1 MRWRANLIACAAS
14 RSTPVW
20 LPLFP
25 HDDGIGVR
33 RSFQSAEA
41 ARQTAL
47 TVNPQTV
54 PDTFDVERWW
64 GLVFL
69 LLAACEPEPRGPVSI
84 MQQETMRFDTE
95 RIRQEVDRYRSQPSK
110 ATQLRMDQAFA
121 ALDAKVQSLE
131 SLSQTQSGAERLET
145 EQQIADLKRR
155 KELHWARAQTALVE
169 TQSVKRAEP
178 VGERIAKAEPV
189 NSTRRSRRSADRTG
203 GSSAQRM
210 MRVPPAPPN
219 FFQRLF
225 R

>member
-1 MRWRANLIACAAS
+1 MRWS
-14 RSTPVW
+14 STPAW

-25 HDDGIGVR
+25 HDDGIGGR
-33 RSFQSAEA
+33 RSFQSAEVV
-41 ARQTAL
+41 RQTAL

-54 PDTFDVERWW
+54 SDTFDVERWW

-69 LLAACEPEPRGPVSI
+69 MLAACEPEPRGSVSI

-95 RIRQEVDRYRSQPSK
+95 RVRQEVDRYRAQPSK
-110 ATQLRMDQAFA
+110 ATQGRMEQAFA

-131 SLSQTQSGAERLET
+131 ALSQTQSGAERIET

-169 TQSVKRAEP
+169 TQTVKRAEP

-189 NSTRRSRRSADRTG
+189 NSTRRSRRSVDRTR
-203 GSSAQRM
+203 ATAPQRIT
-210 MRVPPAPPN
+210 RQPEPQN